1 MKNPLFRRKRLIEAA
16 ILSLFLF
23 IAPGSLLA
31 LEKVSMA
38 HSVSLSASIA
48 PLLYG
53 IHRGFF
59 RDENIDL
66 EYRVLRADIGVKA
79 LVTGEVDYIYSAGTA
94 IRASIRGL
102 PIRAL
107 SYDLER
113 LLHFLMGR
121 PGVTTANELKG
132 KIIGVSSFGASG
144 DVAARACLTSLGID
158 IKKDVTL
165 VSMGVDSIRYNALKA
180 GSVEAI
186 IAPLPRNIMMKKEG
200 FTELCYAGRLFKG
213 TVGGVI
219 ATTDKIRKRPDQARA
234 MLKAML
240 KTSRSLKKEK
250 ADFVNFLVTRIKLD
264 RDVAEE
270 TAAILGEAQTK
281 DGMIDEV
288 DLQAAIDSER
298 QLLRVE
304 KPVKISDV
312 ADYSLIREIIRK
324 EEPAVR

>member
-1 MKNPLFRRKRLIEAA
+1 
-16 ILSLFLF
+16 
-23 IAPGSLLA
+23 
-31 LEKVSMA
+31 
-38 HSVSLSASIA
+38 
-48 PLLYG
+48 
-53 IHRGFF
+53 
-59 RDENIDL
+59 
-66 EYRVLRADIGVKA
+66 
-79 LVTGEVDYIYSAGTA
+79 
-94 IRASIRGL
+94 
-102 PIRAL
+102 
-107 SYDLER
+107 
-113 LLHFLMGR
+113 
-121 PGVTTANELKG
+121 
-132 KIIGVSSFGASG
+132 
-144 DVAARACLTSLGID
+144 
-158 IKKDVTL
+158 
-165 VSMGVDSIRYNALKA
+165 MGVDSIRYNALKA